1 MASRSRP
8 GMMRSDRTAPS
19 VRDMAS
25 AGGSVRAR
33 VLRTDGGPS
42 VADVAA
48 AGGSIRPRMQR
59 SDGAGQ
65 PAVSDLSKAGRT
77 QRMAGRPEM
86 KRTDNAAKNA
96 ETLTHLRDLGRKAHE
111 HPHDDREHHELAK
124 DGISIFVHGYF
135 S

>member
-96 ETLTHLRDLGRKAHE
+96 EVGTEWGFRRVRAE
-111 HPHDDREHHELAK
+111 SHPTT
-124 DGISIFVHGYF
+124 F
-135 S
+135 